1 MSEPPRERSPG
12 EPVQPGEWG
21 LLQWALRR
29 DLRLAMRRRSDV
41 LTVLGF
47 FVLAC
52 SMFPLAIGP
61 QREWLMRIGPGVIWV
76 SALLAVLLA
85 LPRLFELD
93 HGDGTLDAMLA
104 SGHPLPMIVAGKLL
118 AAWLVTGLPL
128 IVLAPVLALA
138 FSMPAESIAL
148 LVASLLLGTPVLLGL
163 GAVAAALTLGLKAGP
178 TLVTLLCLPLYVPV
192 LVFGAGSVETQSA
205 GLSPAA
211 HLALLGAGMLT
222 VSLLAPLVSAY
233 ALRISVE

>member
-12 EPVQPGEWG
+12 EPIHPGEWG
-21 LLQWALRR
+21 LLRWALRR

-222 VSLLAPLVSAY
+222 VSLLAPLVSAH